1 LFSDIRAGDGKIVNL
16 FYSAVLTKT
25 PKLWIEKEA
34 KESVSRDAFGA
45 EFAGMAAKWV
55 DDGFVAV
62 HSDGC
67 QRENA
72 GVHTHVLK

>member
-1 LFSDIRAGDGKIVNL
+1 
-16 FYSAVLTKT
+16 
-25 PKLWIEKEA
+25 
-34 KESVSRDAFGA
+34 
-45 EFAGMAAKWV
+45 MAAKWV